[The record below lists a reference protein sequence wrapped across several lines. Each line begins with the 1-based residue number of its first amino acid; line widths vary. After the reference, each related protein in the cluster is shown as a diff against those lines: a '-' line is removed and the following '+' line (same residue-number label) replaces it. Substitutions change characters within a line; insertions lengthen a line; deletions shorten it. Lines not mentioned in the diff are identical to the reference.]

1 MTFRNWRY
9 DEETLNH
16 IIEKSPAALEAFNKT
31 LKSIPQMAGLREPIE
46 NAVEN
51 MAKLSRDLLAA
62 REYLKDA
69 DTENERL
76 QARVEKLEG
85 MIGAGTVIN
94 NQVPAQ
100 QPDPTRGFPAR
111 FSEGGPIP
119 PSGTGAPPID
129 AGAVHGNSA
138 AGNLS

>member
-69 DTENERL
+69 DTENERM
-76 QARVEKLEG
+76 RTRMENLERAIIQKSLPG
-85 MIGAGTVIN
+85 GTHPERPWPDGRPDEPMCATAGIEPIN
-94 NQVPAQ
+94 K
-100 QPDPTRGFPAR
+100 
-111 FSEGGPIP
+111 EPI
-119 PSGTGAPPID
+119 
-129 AGAVHGNSA
+129 
-138 AGNLS
+138 